1 MIVLMVKG
9 GQGAKVVLKT
19 ERRERGDIHHLIR
32 TALMIL
38 IQTPLLLRAI
48 LIQIL
53 HHLKQVHPVITG
65 AGGERKHQ
73 GRINIEMGK
82 EREIGV
88 ERNNKRI
95 AIKDLDE
102 NQNGVFSCICFHIFD
117 MFFILTWSPFYV
129 H

>member
-19 ERRERGDIHHLIR
+19 GRRERGDIHRLIHI
-32 TALMIL
+32 APMIL
-38 IQTPLLLRAI
+38 IQTSLLLIAT
-48 LIQIL
+48 LIQTL